1 MREYIGLDITL
12 FNLAGNLYHEIWH
25 ATENKI
31 FRTDFQGFYDSNW
44 DALNPEGFSYRTEYD
59 LSGGQEA
66 LWKWTYVGGDP
77 EVYFVDDYSK
87 TYAKEDRA
95 RIMEYVMDNDGL
107 AQAVLAH
114 PVLRQKLEIMD
125 QGIRYAFD
133 TTGWDEVRWM
143 RFA

>member
-1 MREYIGLDITL
+1 M
-12 FNLAGNLYHEIWH
+12 
-25 ATENKI
+25 
-31 FRTDFQGFYDSNW
+31 
-44 DALNPEGFSYRTEYD
+44 
-59 LSGGQEA
+59 
-66 LWKWTYVGGDP
+66 
-77 EVYFVDDYSK
+77 DDYSK